1 MDHMGAFASDDGKLL
16 KKIMREDPDVINWL
30 E

>member
-1 MDHMGAFASDDGKLL
+1 MDHMGACASYDEKIL
-16 KKIMREDPDVINWL
+16 KKIMTEDPDVINWL